1 MTQDEYTQEAVRLRP
16 MLTEIAT
23 RYMGSADD
31 AEDVVQDALV
41 RLWNMHDE
49 LHPPLEA
56 LGRVLVRNL
65 CIDRIRRKVPTL
77 RLDDVD
83 IGDSHVENVEHQ
95 RIERMMKIIDTLP
108 TMQQTI
114 LRMRHMQGMEF
125 KDIARLVGS
134 EESTVRKAL
143 SRARMAV
150 KDKYNTGIV

>member
-1 MTQDEYTQEAVRLRP
+1 MRPSAEGDFDAPAGPAAKNGVLR
-16 MLTEIAT
+16 
-23 RYMGSADD
+23 
-31 AEDVVQDALV
+31 
-41 RLWNMHDE
+41 
-49 LHPPLEA
+49 
-56 LGRVLVRNL
+56 
-65 CIDRIRRKVPTL
+65 
-77 RLDDVD
+77 DDVD